1 MNKIIAIGDLHG
13 KDCWKK
19 VNPEEYEQIIF
30 IGDYVDSFTITPDKI
45 INNLKELID
54 FKKQHSGKVTLLLGN
69 HDIHYME
76 YPQYRCSGFNSF
88 FQPDY
93 TELFRDNRNL
103 FQVAVQFG
111 DYLFTHAGLS
121 HSFVKHNLKAS
132 AQLIADKQI
141 QVADLLNS
149 VHSSENQAL
158 LHTISA
164 MRGGADQF
172 GGITWADY
180 RETSHDLLP
189 GYHQVVGH
197 TPRKKITKVE
207 SDNSSITYID
217 VLDTMEEFFTGNIYA
232 P

>member
-13 KDCWKK
+13 KNSWKK
-19 VNPEEYEQIIF
+19 VNPEEYDQIIF
-30 IGDYVDSFTITPDKI
+30 IGDYADSFTITPDKI

-76 YPQYRCSGFNSF
+76 YPAYRCSGFNSF

-103 FQVAVQFG
+103 FQAAVQYG

-121 HSFVKHNLKAS
+121 RSFVKCYLAEHV
-132 AQLIADKQI
+132 QLIEDKKI
-141 QVADLLNS
+141 HVADLLNS
-149 VHSSENQAL
+149 IHNSENQAV
-158 LHTISA
+158 LHTVSA
-164 MRGGADQF
+164 LRGGGDLF

-180 RETSHDLLP
+180 RETSVDLLP

-197 TPRKKITKVE
+197 TPRKKITKIE
-207 SDNSSITYID
+207 GDNSSITYID
-217 VLDTMEEFFTGNIYA
+217 VLDAVEEFFTSKLCN
-232 P
+232 

>member
-1 MNKIIAIGDLHG
+1 MNRIIAIGDLHG

-19 VNPEEYEQIIF
+19 INPKEYDQIIF

-45 INNLKELID
+45 INNLKELTD

-103 FQVAVQFG
+103 FQAAVQFG
-111 DYLFTHAGLS
+111 NYLFTHAGLS
-121 HSFVKHNLKAS
+121 RSFVKHNLTAY
-132 AQLIADKQI
+132 AQLIEDKQI
-141 QVADLLNS
+141 HVADLLNS
-149 VHSSENQAL
+149 IHNSENQAV
-158 LHTISA
+158 LHTVST
-164 MRGGADQF
+164 MRGGADSF

-180 RETSHDLLP
+180 RETSVDLLP

-197 TPRKKITKVE
+197 TPRKKISKVE
-207 SDNSSITYID
+207 GDNSSITYID
-217 VLDTMEEFFTGNIYA
+217 VLDTAEEFFTGKLCN
-232 P
+232 